1 MLAQSSLRAVLST
14 KGGFL
19 FVEQS
24 QEEIEL
30 RLLLTEG
37 MMAVVVTMTTAIT
50 MMRTLWR
57 RTRTNKEVVDQSQEE
72 IELELFLTE
81 GLVGYGHRFEGRA
94 RDN

>member
-30 RLLLTEG
+30 RLLLTG
-37 MMAVVVTMTTAIT
+37 GDDGGGGDDDNSNHDDDDVVEE
-50 MMRTLWR
+50 
-57 RTRTNKEVVDQSQEE
+57 NKDKQR
-72 IELELFLTE
+72 
-81 GLVGYGHRFEGRA
+81 GC
-94 RDN
+94 